1 MGKIWYT
8 AQSKENQKS
17 DLGGTIMAFRILA
30 VDDEP
35 LILKGLRFSLEQ
47 DGYIVEEALDG
58 QSALDRIQSTQYDLV
73 LLDVMLPVVSGT
85 DVLRQMR
92 EFTDTPVIM
101 LTAKGD
107 DMDRILG
114 LEYGADDYMVK
125 PFNILEVKARIKS
138 VLRRT
143 QVKAP
148 ASNVI
153 RFKNLTIDPTARSCA
168 RDGME
173 INLTVKEFNLLMTL
187 AQEPSKVFSREQ
199 LHQALWKNEKADGKY
214 DLRTVDVHIRRLR
227 EKIEEDPARPSFI
240 MTKWGVGYYFADR

>member
-1 MGKIWYT
+1 
-8 AQSKENQKS
+8 
-17 DLGGTIMAFRILA
+17 MAFRILA

-58 QSALDRIQSTQYDLV
+58 QSALDMIQSTQYDLI

-143 QVKAP
+143 QIKTP

-153 RFKNLTIDPTARSCA
+153 QYKNLIIDPTARSCA
-168 RDGME
+168 RDGIE

-240 MTKWGVGYYFADR
+240 MTEWGVGYYFADR

>member
-1 MGKIWYT
+1 
-8 AQSKENQKS
+8 
-17 DLGGTIMAFRILA
+17 MAFRILA

-58 QSALDRIQSTQYDLV
+58 QSALDMIQSTQYDLI

-143 QVKAP
+143 QIKTP

-153 RFKNLTIDPTARSCA
+153 QYKNLIIDPTARSCA
-168 RDGME
+168 RDGIE

-214 DLRTVDVHIRRLR
+214 DSRTVDVHIRRLR

>member
-1 MGKIWYT
+1 
-8 AQSKENQKS
+8 
-17 DLGGTIMAFRILA
+17 MAFRILA

-58 QSALDRIQSTQYDLV
+58 QSALDMIQSTQYDLI
-73 LLDVMLPVVSGT
+73 LLDVMLPVVNGT

-143 QVKAP
+143 QIKTP

-153 RFKNLTIDPTARSCA
+153 QYKNLIIDPTARSCA
-168 RDGME
+168 RDGIE

>member
-1 MGKIWYT
+1 
-8 AQSKENQKS
+8 
-17 DLGGTIMAFRILA
+17 MAFRILA

-58 QSALDRIQSTQYDLV
+58 QSALDMIQSTQYDLI

-143 QVKAP
+143 QIKTP

-153 RFKNLTIDPTARSCA
+153 QFKNLIIDPTARSCA
-168 RDGME
+168 RDGIE

-187 AQEPSKVFSREQ
+187 AQEPKSSI
-199 LHQALWKNEKADGKY
+199 N
-214 DLRTVDVHIRRLR
+214 
-227 EKIEEDPARPSFI
+227 
-240 MTKWGVGYYFADR
+240 

>member
-1 MGKIWYT
+1 
-8 AQSKENQKS
+8 
-17 DLGGTIMAFRILA
+17 MAFRILA

-58 QSALDRIQSTQYDLV
+58 QSALDMIQSTQYDLI

-143 QVKAP
+143 QIKTP

-153 RFKNLTIDPTARSCA
+153 QFKNLIIDPTARSCA
-168 RDGME
+168 RDGIE

-199 LHQALWKNEKADGKY
+199 LHQALWKNEKADGKF

>member
-1 MGKIWYT
+1 
-8 AQSKENQKS
+8 
-17 DLGGTIMAFRILA
+17 MAFRILA
-30 VDDEP
+30 VDDDP

-58 QSALDRIQSTQYDLV
+58 QSALDMIQSTQYDLI

-143 QVKAP
+143 QIKTP

-153 RFKNLTIDPTARSCA
+153 QYKNLIIDPTARSCA
-168 RDGME
+168 RDGIE

>member
-1 MGKIWYT
+1 MP
-8 AQSKENQKS
+8 
-17 DLGGTIMAFRILA
+17 FRILA

-47 DGYIVEEALDG
+47 DGYLVEEALDG
-58 QSALDRIQSTQYDLV
+58 QTALEMIQATQYDLV

-125 PFNILEVKARIKS
+125 PFNILEVKARMKS

-143 QVKAP
+143 QSKVP
-148 ASNVI
+148 ASHTI
-153 RFKNLTIDPTARSCA
+153 QFKNLVIDPTARSCM
-168 RDGME
+168 RDERE

-187 AQEPSKVFSREQ
+187 AQEPTKVFSREQ
-199 LHQALWKNEKADGKY
+199 LHQALWKSEKADGKY
-214 DLRTVDVHIRRLR
+214 DLRTVDVHIRHLR

>member
-1 MGKIWYT
+1 
-8 AQSKENQKS
+8 
-17 DLGGTIMAFRILA
+17 MAFRILA

-58 QSALDRIQSTQYDLV
+58 QSALDMIQSTQYDLI

-101 LTAKGD
+101 LPAKGD

-143 QVKAP
+143 QIKTP

-153 RFKNLTIDPTARSCA
+153 QYKNLIIDPTARSCA
-168 RDGME
+168 RDGIE

>member
-1 MGKIWYT
+1 MP
-8 AQSKENQKS
+8 
-17 DLGGTIMAFRILA
+17 FRILA

-47 DGYIVEEALDG
+47 DGYLVEEALDG
-58 QSALDRIQSTQYDLV
+58 QTALEMIQATQYDLV

-125 PFNILEVKARIKS
+125 PFNILEVKARMKS

-143 QVKAP
+143 QSKAP
-148 ASNVI
+148 ASHTI
-153 RFKNLTIDPTARSCA
+153 QFKNLVIDPTARSCM
-168 RDGME
+168 RDGRE

-187 AQEPSKVFSREQ
+187 AQEPTKVFSREQ
-199 LHQALWKNEKADGKY
+199 LHQALWKSEKADGKY

>member
-1 MGKIWYT
+1 
-8 AQSKENQKS
+8 
-17 DLGGTIMAFRILA
+17 MAFRILA

-58 QSALDRIQSTQYDLV
+58 QSALDMIQSTQDDLI

-143 QVKAP
+143 QIKTP

-153 RFKNLTIDPTARSCA
+153 QFKNLIIDPTARSCA
-168 RDGME
+168 RDGIE

>member
-1 MGKIWYT
+1 
-8 AQSKENQKS
+8 
-17 DLGGTIMAFRILA
+17 MAFRILA

-58 QSALDRIQSTQYDLV
+58 QSALDMIQSTQYDLI

-107 DMDRILG
+107 DMYRILG

-143 QVKAP
+143 QIKTP

-153 RFKNLTIDPTARSCA
+153 QYKNLIIDPTARSCA
-168 RDGME
+168 RDGIE

>member
-1 MGKIWYT
+1 MP
-8 AQSKENQKS
+8 
-17 DLGGTIMAFRILA
+17 FRILA

-47 DGYIVEEALDG
+47 DGYLVEEALDG
-58 QSALDRIQSTQYDLV
+58 QTALEMIQATQYDLV

-125 PFNILEVKARIKS
+125 PFNILEVKARMKR

-143 QVKAP
+143 QSKVP
-148 ASNVI
+148 ASHTI
-153 RFKNLTIDPTARSCA
+153 QFKNLVIDPTARSCM
-168 RDGME
+168 RDERE

-187 AQEPSKVFSREQ
+187 AQEPTKVFSREQ
-199 LHQALWKNEKADGKY
+199 LHQALWKSEKADGKY

>member
-1 MGKIWYT
+1 
-8 AQSKENQKS
+8 
-17 DLGGTIMAFRILA
+17 MAFRILA

-58 QSALDRIQSTQYDLV
+58 QSALDMIQSTQYDLI

-107 DMDRILG
+107 DMDLILG

-143 QVKAP
+143 QIKTP

-153 RFKNLTIDPTARSCA
+153 QYKNLIIDPTARSCA
-168 RDGME
+168 RDGIE

>member
-1 MGKIWYT
+1 
-8 AQSKENQKS
+8 
-17 DLGGTIMAFRILA
+17 MAFRILA

-58 QSALDRIQSTQYDLV
+58 QSALDMIQSTQYDLI

-143 QVKAP
+143 QIKTP

-153 RFKNLTIDPTARSCA
+153 QYKNLIIDPTARSCA
-168 RDGME
+168 RDGIE

-227 EKIEEDPARPSFI
+227 EKIEEDPARPSSI